1 MGQKHKNIAI
11 QMIRNFLSVVAGVLT
26 ASLLFGIGGLIL
38 LLTQLNKIKGHGEE
52 TDAERIASSFTLFS
66 ILIIVIATITGA
78 FVTVMIS
85 TRKDLA
91 HGLIA
96 GLVCCLL
103 FAYIAEFDM
112 TTDTIVLYL
121 IIMLA
126 AATGS
131 FIGIRTKKK
140 KQLQS

>member
-1 MGQKHKNIAI
+1 
-11 QMIRNFLSVVAGVLT
+11 MIRNFLSVVAGVLT

-52 TDAERIASSFTLFS
+52 TDVERIASNFTLFS
-66 ILIIVIATITGA
+66 VLIIVIAMITGA

-96 GLVCCLL
+96 GLVCCML
-103 FAYIAEFDM
+103 FAYITEFDM
-112 TTDTIVLYL
+112 TADTIVLYL
-121 IIMLA
+121 IIMMTA
-126 AATGS
+126 AAGS
-131 FIGIRTKKK
+131 FIGIRIKKK
-140 KQLQS
+140 NQLR

>member
-1 MGQKHKNIAI
+1 
-11 QMIRNFLSVVAGVLT
+11 MIRNFLSVVAGVFT

-52 TDAERIASSFTLFS
+52 TDVESIASSFTLFS
-66 ILIIVIATITGA
+66 ILIILIAMITGS
-78 FVTVMIS
+78 FVTVLIS

-103 FAYIAEFDM
+103 FAYITEFDM
-112 TTDTIVLYL
+112 TADTIIFYL
-121 IIMLA
+121 IIMMA
-126 AATGS
+126 AAAGT
-131 FIGIRTKKK
+131 FIGIRTKKESK
-140 KQLQS
+140 WL

>member
-1 MGQKHKNIAI
+1 
-11 QMIRNFLSVVAGVLT
+11 MIRNFLSVVAGVLT

-52 TDAERIASSFTLFS
+52 TDVESIASSFTLFS
-66 ILIIVIATITGA
+66 ILIILIAMITGA
-78 FVTVMIS
+78 FVTVLIS
-85 TRKDLA
+85 TRKDLV

-103 FAYIAEFDM
+103 FAYITEFEM
-112 TTDTIVLYL
+112 TTDAIIINL

-126 AATGS
+126 AAAGS
-131 FIGIRTKKK
+131 FFGIRTKKK
-140 KQLQS
+140 NK